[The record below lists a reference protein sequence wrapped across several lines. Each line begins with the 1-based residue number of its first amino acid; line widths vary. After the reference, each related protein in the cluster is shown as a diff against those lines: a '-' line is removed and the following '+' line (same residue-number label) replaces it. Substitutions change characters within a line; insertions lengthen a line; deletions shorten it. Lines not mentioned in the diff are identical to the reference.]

1 MLRGYLIALVCAVAV
16 AFAHAANASSAD
28 FHAGIKAYAAGDIDT
43 ALDRWNDAAQEGHAG
58 AAYLLA
64 NLYADGLAGS
74 VQHHLAFRY
83 YEQAAQAGHTEA
95 QIALANY
102 YRTGNEAAGI
112 EVDLHKA
119 HAWLAKA
126 AYNRNAHAQYIL
138 GDMHTKGE
146 GVEQNPHRGLRWFLL
161 AAEKKYPLALA
172 RLGLIYSAGEIVTPD
187 VPKGFMYMSLAA
199 EEARGRE
206 RATIVAQY
214 DRMLAQVTP
223 LDRQLGLEM
232 ASKWRAERQAL
243 RR

>member
-1 MLRGYLIALVCAVAV
+1 MLRGYLVALVFAAAV
-16 AFAHAANASSAD
+16 AFVHAASASGED
-28 FHAGIKAYAAGDIDT
+28 FHAGVEAYAAGDIDT
-43 ALDRWNDAAQEGHAG
+43 ALDRWNAAAQEGHAG

-102 YRTGNEAAGI
+102 YRAGNESAGV
-112 EVDLHKA
+112 EADVQKA

-126 AYNRNAHAQYIL
+126 AYSRNAHAQYIL
-138 GDMHTKGE
+138 GDMHTNGE

-172 RLGLIYSAGEIVTPD
+172 RLGLIYSTGEIVTPD
-187 VPKGFMYMSLAA
+187 APKGFMYMSLAV

-214 DRMLAQVTP
+214 DKMLSHVTP

-232 ASKWRAERQAL
+232 ASQWRAERQAL
-243 RR
+243 R